1 MVISSSS
8 KVPLL
13 FHRQTGA
20 EYINLIRQWADSR
33 LSCSSCKSTFI
44 ASSYSLALQK
54 FQLNF
59 SSSVGSEFQFLSP
72 QSWDVTSEFFF
83 FSVLQQVSSWPLS
96 LFILTILPVLEEKA
110 TTCQV
115 VCLEI
120 TFSWGSW
127 PLKSWTTL
135 VSHGSNFALQFCGV
149 DQKVLKDFMPYSHR
163 PTLGFPFRSFFLSFF
178 FPY

>member
-1 MVISSSS
+1 MSRLKTELQFLQVYIYCLFLFSSPPEISVELFFLSGFWIPIFISSE
-8 KVPLL
+8 LGCD
-13 FHRQTGA
+13 FW
-20 EYINLIRQWADSR
+20 I
-33 LSCSSCKSTFI
+33 
-44 ASSYSLALQK
+44 
-54 FQLNF
+54 
-59 SSSVGSEFQFLSP
+59 
-72 QSWDVTSEFFF
+72 FFF

>member
-8 KVPLL
+8 KVTLL

-83 FSVLQQVSSWPLS
+83 FFCSSTGFFLAS
-96 LFILTILPVLEEKA
+96 
-110 TTCQV
+110 
-115 VCLEI
+115 
-120 TFSWGSW
+120 
-127 PLKSWTTL
+127 
-135 VSHGSNFALQFCGV
+135 
-149 DQKVLKDFMPYSHR
+149 
-163 PTLGFPFRSFFLSFF
+163 FPFHFNNSASVGRESHHVSGCLLGDYFFMRILASEVLDNSCQSWL
-178 FPY
+178 